1 MRGDETKV
9 SYLPGGSGEL
19 MSYTPSIFSR
29 PATSRSPPGKAGLT
43 TGAEDQRREDRLECR
58 ASSFAAS
65 AHCPVN
71 GTTRSSCFQ
80 VIIHM
85 GAGPRHHDCARH
97 PTSLN
102 RSSGFASSVRGS
114 IDARQNPGHRLL
126 DRRSDIPVHPPTCR
140 LPSDPLELLRNI
152 GGVPSIHPPESLH
165 SIIANPVISQGAAL
179 LCSRV
184 TWCGTVDASFLP

>member
-1 MRGDETKV
+1 M
-9 SYLPGGSGEL
+9 
-19 MSYTPSIFSR
+19 
-29 PATSRSPPGKAGLT
+29 
-43 TGAEDQRREDRLECR
+43 GAHPRREDRVECR
-58 ASSFAAS
+58 ASSFAARAHS
-65 AHCPVN
+65 ALN

-152 GGVPSIHPPESLH
+152 GGVPPLPPPRL
-165 SIIANPVISQGAAL
+165 QGSMPPNQLIQCDGDL
-179 LCSRV
+179 LGPRQSRV
-184 TWCGTVDASFLP
+184 ESALHVPPAGRDALGDHVDGW